1 VVLLGCLNECAAVQS
16 VADTTLPDGTLY
28 NRTGKFGDAL
38 VSDQIAKQ
46 RARASLLLA
55 L

>member
-1 VVLLGCLNECAAVQS
+1 MQF
-16 VADTTLPDGTLY
+16 VADTTLPDGTLCS
-28 NRTGKFGDAL
+28 RTGKVVDAL

-55 L
+55 N